1 MTHGFAPARPETDG
15 WRSVAWLVRGLEDL
29 ARYTHPR
36 YERAPELRERMT
48 DKIGSQ
54 LRKSSE
60 FEPVVRRLALR
71 LVRRLSAGRTRSSR
85 SA

>member
-1 MTHGFAPARPETDG
+1 MTHGFAPARPESDG

-36 YERAPELRERMT
+36 YERAPVLRERMT

-54 LRKSSE
+54 LRKSGE
-60 FEPVVRRLALR
+60 FEPVAAGWRCGS
-71 LVRRLSAGRTRSSR
+71 SAGSPRGRTRSSR